1 MNGIFGN
8 LQKRVVERVERVP
21 RVVERICVQCR
32 AGRGWILYR
41 RLYVWTA
48 RAHDVDV
55 WMEI

>member
-8 LQKRVVERVERVP
+8 LQKRVVERVP
-21 RVVERICVQCR
+21 RVAERICVQCR

-48 RAHDVDV
+48 CAHDVDV